1 MENHH
6 NNIIEDWDVLEGER
20 PPKEISMFEKQ
31 TLHRNRTGN
40 KNLLGFA
47 ILIFCLVMFGG
58 IRSVTAKAPLP
69 VEIGAIYN
77 LSGSQAE
84 LDILSSRGAVL
95 AVDQMNQ
102 NACPGSFSLRFT
114 ATVLKNA

>member
-1 MENHH
+1 
-6 NNIIEDWDVLEGER
+6 
-20 PPKEISMFEKQ
+20 MFEKQ
-31 TLHRNRTGN
+31 TLHRNRSGN
-40 KNLLGFA
+40 NNLLGFA

-58 IRSVTAKAPLP
+58 IRSVTAEAPLP

-77 LSGSQAE
+77 LSGSQAG

-102 NACPGSFSLRFT
+102 NA
-114 ATVLKNA
+114 